1 MNEAPKPW
9 KDALRRKPVVG
20 VIVRALEKG
29 NEDHAKDMAASIA
42 YFTFFSLF
50 PLLVGVIAGASL
62 FLDRAEIESRLG
74 RMLADDFPGS
84 ADFLRTNIEAL
95 IELRGAVGMASVVA
109 LLWSASKM
117 FGALSRGMNLAL
129 GIPKGHPFYLSK
141 LRYFGMTLVVS
152 LLLFVG
158 VGLSTILDV
167 VTQLDFARF
176 GLDGAA
182 FAWLGSHVASFV
194 SILATVFLLY
204 TLVPYERPRWRE
216 VLPASLVAT
225 LLFELGKSLFVLYVE
240 KANSLEAVYGS
251 LTSVIVL
258 LLWLYFSSRVL
269 LFGAELIAVRRE
281 EQASGDTVTNGF

>member
-1 MNEAPKPW
+1 MDEAPKPW

-20 VIVRALEKG
+20 LIVRALEKG

-50 PLLVGVIAGASL
+50 PLLVGVIAAASL
-62 FLDRAEIESRLG
+62 FLDRAEIESRLDH
-74 RMLADDFPGS
+74 MLADDFPGS

-141 LRYFGMTLVVS
+141 LRHFGMTLVVS

-182 FAWLGSHVASFV
+182 FAWLGSHAASFV

-204 TLVPYERPRWRE
+204 AIVPYERPRWRE
-216 VLPASLVAT
+216 SLPAAIVAAV
-225 LLFELGKSLFVLYVE
+225 LFELGKSLFVLYVE
-240 KANSLEAVYGS
+240 NANSLEAVYGS
-251 LTSVIVL
+251 LASVIVL

-281 EQASGDTVTNGF
+281 ERASGDAVTNVS